1 MRRQMILNTDRNI
14 RQHIHQLEPLLA
26 DDNNNRQPVLDF
38 LYLTTRGWK
47 TGKEHRI
54 EIWFVEHK
62 GKFYILY
69 EGKEYAHW
77 VQNIKHNSAVSFSV
91 GNDSL
96 TGIARIVDPKSESN
110 LTNQIAELMDAKYQW
125 NEGLIVELL
134 PKSIVESK

>member
-26 DDNNNRQPVLDF
+26 DNNNKQPALDF

-62 GKFYILY
+62 GKFYILS

-91 GNDSL
+91 GNDSF

-110 LTNQIAELMDAKYQW
+110 LTNQIAELMDAKYKW